1 MGAVS
6 FSIDLGLVNALKE
19 AIPLD
24 VFVETGTF
32 RGDTVELVKDCFLEI
47 HTVELSPEYFEAARF
62 RFKVHA
68 HIDLVHGD
76 SAMVLATWASR
87 LHDKS
92 VLYFLDAHWCV
103 ADNTA
108 GETSQC
114 PLLDEILGIGQLNA
128 ASLIVIDDARLF
140 LAPPSAPHEISHWPG
155 FNEVLEALRATSPT
169 HRVMVLNDTIV
180 FFPPVAG
187 SALLEYAQHA
197 GTDWLAV
204 TSKIR
209 DYDNLHTQ
217 FDGAIRQ
224 LEEKECVIQ
233 QLKPAYGDAH
243 ARLVQLE
250 SVIQQQRNERSSC
263 KQLLGVSDAKLE
275 AMAAQL
281 DERDK
286 TIQIISDS
294 CMFSSVSG
302 STQTNLALAK
312 SLAEKEA
319 VIQELVN
326 AIDAYRA
333 AFRIFG
339 YLLHPAN
346 RIHAAVAGIKNR
358 LRAMVAPRLG
368 NLNQHPPRPMILP
381 EHYEQVI
388 TLSDIP
394 KVSIVTPSFKQ
405 AGYIGRTID
414 STLGQNYPNLE
425 YFVQD
430 GGSPDGTVGVLNGYG
445 NRITGWESK
454 PDGGQAQAI
463 NLGFAHTTG
472 EIMAWLNSDD
482 LLLPG
487 AIHTIVDYFNRHP
500 EIDVVYGNRLL
511 IDENDMKIGR
521 WILPGHDGE
530 ALSWVDFVPQ
540 ETMFWRRRIWDK
552 VGGKIDE
559 SFSFAMD
566 WDLLVRFRDAGAQF
580 AHIPRF
586 LGAFRIHEHQ
596 KTSTV
601 INEIGHKEMD
611 RIRERL
617 LGKVPTPRDIH
628 KSILP
633 FMLKHVAVDMWHRV
647 KTRLGIK

>member
-1 MGAVS
+1 MGAVN
-6 FSIDLGLVNALKE
+6 FSIDLGLVAALKKVL
-19 AIPLD
+19 PLD

-32 RGDTVELVKDCFLEI
+32 RGDTVELVKDLFREI
-47 HTVELSPEYFEAARF
+47 HSVELSSEYFEAACSRF
-62 RFKVHA
+62 EGQA
-68 HIDLVHGD
+68 HINLVRGD
-76 SAMVLATWASR
+76 SAVVLAAWAAV
-87 LHDKS
+87 LNDKS

-114 PLLDEILGIGQLNA
+114 PLLNEIRGIGQLNA
-128 ASLIVIDDARLF
+128 ESLIVIDDARLF
-140 LAPPSAPHEISHWPG
+140 LAPPPAPHEISQWPG
-155 FNEVLEALRATSPT
+155 INEMLEALRATSST
-169 HRVMVLNDTIV
+169 HRAMVLNDTIV
-180 FFPPVAG
+180 FLPPVAG
-187 SALLEYAQHA
+187 GALLEYAQHA

-204 TSKIR
+204 MSKIR
-209 DYDNLHTQ
+209 DYDNLRTQ
-217 FDGAIRQ
+217 FDGAMQQ
-224 LEEKECVIQ
+224 LEGKERMIQ
-233 QLKPAYGDAH
+233 KLKTAYENAQAQLD
-243 ARLVQLE
+243 QLE
-250 SVIQQQRNERSSC
+250 IMIKQQGHELSSC
-263 KQLLGVSDAKLE
+263 KQLFE
-275 AMAAQL
+275 ANGDKQGGMTAQIG
-281 DERDK
+281 ERDK
-286 TIQIISDS
+286 TIQALSESIL
-294 CMFSSVSG
+294 FSAANG
-302 STQTNLALAK
+302 SAHANLALVK
-312 SLAEKEA
+312 SLEENEL
-319 VIQELVN
+319 VIQELAK
-326 AIDAYRA
+326 AITQYRA
-333 AFRIFG
+333 AFDIFDS
-339 YLLHPAN
+339 LPRPAN
-346 RIHAAVAGIKNR
+346 RIKAAAVRIKNR

-381 EHYEQVI
+381 KHYEKDI
-388 TLSDIP
+388 TLSDMP

-425 YFVQD
+425 YFIQD
-430 GGSPDGTVGVLNGYG
+430 GGSPDGTMEVLNGYG

-454 PDGGQAQAI
+454 PDGGQSQAI

-472 EIMAWLNSDD
+472 EIMAWLNADD
-482 LLLPG
+482 ILLPG
-487 AIHTIVDYFNRHP
+487 AIHTIVDYFNSHP

-521 WILPGHDGE
+521 WIMPGHDSE
-530 ALSWVDFVPQ
+530 VLSWADFVPQ

-552 VGGKIDE
+552 VGGQIDE
-559 SFSFAMD
+559 SFNFAMD
-566 WDLLVRFRDAGAQF
+566 WDLLIRFRDAGAKF

-596 KTSTV
+596 KTSAV

-633 FMLKHVAVDMWHRV
+633 FLLKHVAVDMWHRV